1 MICGIDEVF
10 YSWNSMNCFEN
21 LLLWVA
27 LTAKPQICVFAL
39 LFAEYVKFAEL
50 SVARL
55 SLYSG
60 VPVAV
65 AFVFTL
71 GSVKQSR
78 RRQQQKP
85 RKFAYLTIKKQYFCT
100 LCTCIFHL
108 LTFWRRSRSFCDVK
122 FAVLWTTWAYDDK
135 CSILSSYVP
144 SAGFNLIP
152 R

>member
-85 RKFAYLTIKKQYFCT
+85 HKFAYLTIKNSIFARFARAVFIFWHFEDVLVLSATWNLQFCGRREHMMT
-100 LCTCIFHL
+100 NVQFCL
-108 LTFWRRSRSFCDVK
+108 LMSQALV
-122 FAVLWTTWAYDDK
+122 
-135 CSILSSYVP
+135 SI
-144 SAGFNLIP
+144 
-152 R
+152 